1 MTIASNPKWV
11 RLQTALHRWIQR
23 LLKGTYHHY
32 ACYLPENPGRLLSWA
47 LKCFYRGITLAPNQT
62 AVLKTLPR
70 HAIPVYVTKRKS
82 LFERLFYHTRYRDA
96 RQPVPTV
103 AFDYALFLC
112 QPLSRLFRMLLARL
126 DYFCRHFTFPNA
138 YASGYYAEALSNG
151 QAGLLSLVEPRGFYR
166 RFVKEKEDPI
176 RYLLELQQTTLRP
189 IILIPQL
196 MIDKKDPAKA
206 NPSLR
211 DLLFGPDRPLSGWRR
226 VVMLIKKPGRTFVE
240 ISEPVNLQV
249 FLTHPEVHN
258 RDSAYQALLL
268 RRNLLL
274 QLHRHRQSIMG
285 PVLKSRL
292 EIKES
297 VLTGSAIQAFIR
309 QQAESE
315 GKPATR
321 LLKRADDYFEE
332 IAAAYRPWTIKI
344 YEALLTWIINTMFD
358 GCIVDQSGL
367 DRLKAMSLK
376 GPLILLPC
384 HKSHIDYLML
394 SYVMYRN
401 NMPCPHIVAGKN
413 LSFWPMGP
421 IFRSAGAFFMRRTF
435 KGAPL
440 YARVFAA
447 YVYKLL
453 QEGFNI
459 EVFIEGGRSRTGK
472 LLSPKTGLLS
482 ILLHAYR
489 RGACEDLI
497 LAPIFIGYD
506 KVPEEKAYLHELEGG
521 KKEPESLVQVIRA
534 RKFLK
539 KRFGKIYI
547 EFHAPMSLNELL
559 ARNQLDLNT
568 MDKEAASAFCR
579 NIGHRVINA
588 INRITIITPHALV
601 AAAILNQPG
610 AHYTYGDLVQV
621 ADIYLKH
628 LHFHAH
634 KLADTLIMDP
644 SHALEQAFDDYRQ
657 RKFIE
662 PTAAGEKGQE
672 TSMRFRTNAEKRPSL
687 EYYKNNCVACFVPA
701 AFTALAI
708 LETDAFQF
716 SSTDLHLNYRALQ
729 DLFKYEFAYD
739 IEKSAEFFVRK
750 SIKALIDEA
759 ALMPHPTLPDTY
771 NITSAGL
778 RKLQLYA
785 CFLKS
790 YLESY
795 LVVLNQLSRQS
806 SSEVG
811 YKEQAKKT
819 AALGSRMLKRGEIS
833 CPEALSR
840 VTFKNALAFLNS
852 RDIEC
857 REDEASAQLYREAIQ
872 RYRGRLQ

>member
-1 MTIASNPKWV
+1 MTTTTNPKWARIQARV
-11 RLQTALHRWIQR
+11 RRWMQR

-32 ACYLPENPGRLLSWA
+32 ACYLPENPGNLLSWF
-47 LKCFYRGITLAPNQT
+47 LKLFYRGINLAPNQA
-62 AVLKTLPR
+62 AVLKKLP
-70 HAIPVYVTKRKS
+70 HNAIPVYVTKRKS
-82 LFERLFYHTRYRDA
+82 LFERLFYHTRYRDTHH
-96 RQPVPTV
+96 PVPTL

-112 QPLSRLFRMLLARL
+112 QPVSRIFRMLLARL

-138 YASGYYAEALSNG
+138 YASGYYAEALRSG
-151 QAGLLSLVEPRGFYR
+151 QAGLLSLVEPRGFHR
-166 RFVKEKEDPI
+166 RFVKQQEDPI
-176 RYLLELQQTTLRP
+176 RYLLELQRETTRP
-189 IILIPQL
+189 IYLIPQL
-196 MIDKKDPAKA
+196 LIDKKDPAKA
-206 NPSLR
+206 NPSLW
-211 DLLFGPDRPLSGWRR
+211 DFLFGPERPLSGWRR
-226 VVMLIKKPGRTFVE
+226 IAILIKKPGRIFVE
-240 ISEPVNLQV
+240 ISEPLNLQT
-249 FLTHPEVHN
+249 FLAHPDMRD
-258 RDSAYQALLL
+258 RDSAYQTLVL

-274 QLHRHRQSIMG
+274 QIHRHRQSIMG

-297 VLTGSAIQAFIR
+297 VLTAAAFQDFVR
-309 QQAESE
+309 QQAEAE
-315 GKPATR
+315 NKPVTR
-321 LLKRADDYFEE
+321 LLKKADDYFEE
-332 IAAAYRPWTIKI
+332 IAATYRPWTIKI

-358 GCIVDQSGL
+358 GFIVDQNGL
-367 DRLKAMSLK
+367 DRLKTASQK

-394 SYVMYRN
+394 SYLMYRN

-440 YARVFAA
+440 YARVFAT

-482 ILLHAYR
+482 ILLDAYR
-489 RGACEDLI
+489 NGACEDLL

-521 KKEPESLVQVIRA
+521 KKEPESLSQVLRA
-534 RKFLK
+534 RKVLK

-547 EFHAPMSLNELL
+547 EFHDPMSLKDLL
-559 ARNQLDLNT
+559 RRNHLDLER
-568 MDKEAASAFCR
+568 MDKGATSAFCR

-601 AAAILNQPG
+601 AASILNQEG
-610 AHYTYGDLVQV
+610 TAYTYTDV
-621 ADIYLKH
+621 AGVIDTYLKH
-628 LHFHAH
+628 LHFHGY
-634 KLADTLIMDP
+634 KLADTLIMSPD
-644 SHALEQAFDDYRQ
+644 HALEQAFEAYVQ

-662 PTAAGEKGQE
+662 PASKKDDHQDEALRYR
-672 TSMRFRTNAEKRPSL
+672 TSAEKRPSL

-708 LETDAFQF
+708 LKYDAFQF
-716 SSTDLHLNYRALQ
+716 ISTDLHLNYRYLQ

-739 IEKSAEFFVRK
+739 IEKPAEFYVRK
-750 SIKALIDEA
+750 SIKAFIDDAVLI
-759 ALMPHPTLPDTY
+759 PHPTLPDTY

-778 RKLQLYA
+778 RKLRLYA
-785 CFLKS
+785 RFIKS
-790 YLESY
+790 YLEAY
-795 LVVLNQLSRQS
+795 LVVLTQLGRQKS
-806 SSEVG
+806 SDIG
-811 YKEQAKKT
+811 YKEHAKK
-819 AALGSRMLKRGEIS
+819 AANLGVHMLKASQIE

-840 VTFKNALAFLNS
+840 VTFKNALAFFNS
-852 RDIEC
+852 RDIESI
-857 REDEASAQLYREAIQ
+857 EDNEAARPYTETIQ
-872 RYRGRLQ
+872 RYLRRLQ

>member
-1 MTIASNPKWV
+1 MTIANNPKWM
-11 RLQTALHRWIQR
+11 RIRDTLQRWVQR

-32 ACYLPENPGRLLSWA
+32 ACFLPENPGHLLSWA
-47 LKCFYRGITLAPNQT
+47 LKLFYRGITLAPNQT
-62 AVLKTLPR
+62 AVLKELPR
-70 HAIPVYVTKRKS
+70 NAIPVYVTRRKS
-82 LFERLFYHTRYRDA
+82 LFERLFYHTRYRDT
-96 RQPVPTV
+96 RHPVPTV

-112 QPLSRLFRMLLARL
+112 QPLSRIFRMILARM
-126 DYFCRHFTFPNA
+126 DYFCRHFSFPDA
-138 YASGYYAEALSNG
+138 YQSGYYAEALGQG
-151 QAGLLSLVEPRGFYR
+151 QAALLSLVEPRGFHR

-176 RYLLELQQTTLRP
+176 RYLLELQQNTARP
-189 IILIPQL
+189 IVLIPQL
-196 MIDKKDPAKA
+196 MIDKRDPDKA
-206 NPSLR
+206 NPPLR
-211 DLLFGPDRPLSGWRR
+211 DLLFGPERPLSGWRR

-240 ISEPVNLQV
+240 ISQPVNLKQ
-249 FLTHPEVHN
+249 FLAHPEV
-258 RDSAYQALLL
+258 RERSSTYQALLL
-268 RRNLLL
+268 RRNLLV

-297 VLTGSAIQAFIR
+297 VLTGAGMQSFIR
-309 QQAESE
+309 QQAEAE
-315 GKPATR
+315 GRPVTR
-321 LLKRADDYFEE
+321 LLKKADRYFEE

-344 YEALLTWIINTMFD
+344 YEALLTWIINNMFD
-358 GCIVDQSGL
+358 GAIVDQNGL
-367 DRLKAMSLK
+367 DRLKAVSRR

-482 ILLHAYR
+482 ILLDAYR

-497 LAPIFIGYD
+497 LAPISIGYD

-521 KKEPESLVQVIRA
+521 RKEPESFSQVIKA

-547 EFHAPMSLNELL
+547 EFHEPMSLKILL
-559 ARNQLDLNT
+559 ERNQLELEA
-568 MDKEAASAFCR
+568 MDKEATSAFCR

-601 AAAILNQPG
+601 AASILNQPSEPC
-610 AHYTYGDLVQV
+610 TYEDIVQV

-628 LHFHAH
+628 LNFHDY
-634 KLADTLIMDP
+634 KLADTLVMDP
-644 SHALEQAFDDYRQ
+644 QHALEQAFEAYTQ
-657 RKFIE
+657 RKFVE
-662 PTAAGEKGQE
+662 AVGSKGEDDE
-672 TSMRFRTNAEKRPSL
+672 SRVRYRTNPDKRPSL

-716 SSTDLHLNYRALQ
+716 VSTDLHLTYLSLQ

-739 IEKSAEFFVRK
+739 IEKSAEFYVRK
-750 SIKALIDEA
+750 SIKAFIDDA
-759 ALMPHPTLPDTY
+759 ALMPHATLPDTY
-771 NITSAGL
+771 QITSAGL
-778 RKLQLYA
+778 RALQLYA
-785 CFLKS
+785 RFVKS
-790 YLESY
+790 YLEAY
-795 LVVLNQLSRQS
+795 LVALSQIGRQKS
-806 SSEVG
+806 SDVG
-811 YKEQAKKT
+811 YKEHAKK
-819 AALGSRMLKRGEIS
+819 AGALGSRMLKQGEIT
-833 CPEALSR
+833 CPEALSQ
-840 VTFKNALAFLNS
+840 VTFKNALTFFNS
-852 RDIEC
+852 RDIESV
-857 REDEASAQLYREAIQ
+857 EDSKAAQLYRDTIQ
-872 RYRGRLQ
+872 RYLGLLR

>member
-1 MTIASNPKWV
+1 MTIATNPKWV
-11 RLQTALHRWIQR
+11 RLQANLHRWIQR

-32 ACYLPENPGRLLSWA
+32 ACYLPENPGLLLSWA
-47 LKCFYRGITLAPNQT
+47 LKLFYRGITLAPNQT
-62 AVLKTLPR
+62 AVLKKIPR
-70 HAIPVYVTKRKS
+70 NAIPVYVTKRKS
-82 LFERLFYHTRYRDA
+82 LFERLFYHTRYRDT
-96 RQPVPTV
+96 RHPVPTL
-103 AFDYALFLC
+103 AFDYALYLC
-112 QPLSRLFRMLLARL
+112 QPLARILRMLLARL
-126 DYFCRHFTFPNA
+126 DYFCRHFSFPNA
-138 YASGYYAEALSNG
+138 YASGYYAEALSAG
-151 QAGLLSLVEPRGFYR
+151 QAGLLSLVEPRGFHR

-176 RYLLELQQTTLRP
+176 RYLLELQQRTARP
-189 IILIPQL
+189 IVLIPQL
-196 MIDKKDPAKA
+196 MIDKKDPANS

-226 VVMLIKKPGRTFVE
+226 MVMLIKKPGRTFVE
-240 ISEPVNLQV
+240 ISEPVNLQT
-249 FLTHPEVHN
+249 FLAHPDV
-258 RDSAYQALLL
+258 RDRASAYQALLL

-292 EIKES
+292 EIKEA
-297 VLTGSAIQAFIR
+297 VLTGTALQSFIR
-309 QQAESE
+309 EQAEAE
-315 GKPATR
+315 GKPVTR
-321 LLKRADDYFEE
+321 LLKRADGYFEE
-332 IAAAYRPWTIKI
+332 IAAEYRPWTIKI
-344 YEALLTWIINTMFD
+344 YEALLTWITNTMFD
-358 GCIVDQSGL
+358 GVIVDQNGL

-394 SYVMYRN
+394 SYIMYRN

-440 YARVFAA
+440 YACVFAA

-482 ILLHAYR
+482 ILLDAYR
-489 RGACEDLI
+489 RGACDDLI

-521 KKEPESLVQVIRA
+521 KKEPESLSQVIKA

-547 EFHAPMSLNELL
+547 EFHEPMPLKSLLE
-559 ARNQLDLNT
+559 RNQLDLEA
-568 MDKEAASAFCR
+568 MDREAASAFCR

-601 AAAILNQPG
+601 AAAILNQPA
-610 AHYTYGDLVQV
+610 AHCTFADIVQV

-628 LHFHAH
+628 LHFHGY

-644 SHALEQAFDDYRQ
+644 GHALEQAFDAYRQ

-662 PTAAGEKGQE
+662 PTAAAKENE
-672 TSMRFRTNAEKRPSL
+672 AHALRYRTNPEKRPSL

-701 AFTALAI
+701 AFTSLAI

-716 SSTDLHLNYRALQ
+716 ISTDLHLNYHFLQ

-739 IEKSAEFFVRK
+739 VEKPAEFYVRK
-750 SIKALIDEA
+750 SIKAFIDDA
-759 ALMPHPTLPDTY
+759 ALIPHPTLPDTY

-785 CFLKS
+785 CFIKA
-790 YLESY
+790 YLEAY
-795 LVVLNQLSRQS
+795 LVVLTQLGRQS
-806 SSEVG
+806 SSDLG
-811 YKEQAKKT
+811 YKEQIKKT
-819 AALGSRMLKRGEIS
+819 TALGGRMLKRGEIT
-833 CPEALSR
+833 CPEALSQ
-840 VTFKNALAFLNS
+840 VTFKNARSFFNS

-857 REDEASAQLYREAIQ
+857 IEDEEAARPYRETIQ
-872 RYRGRLQ
+872 RYLGLLQ